1 MGTQR
6 ARTMCRGCARNR
18 RAIAALEKRLA
29 ALESEVNGPPTED
42 LLEEF
47 NAMRERTDAR
57 QIAIREFSRMQEE
70 EVYEKVPQ
78 LREAADRQRKKYE
91 AFMRERGFEP

>member
-1 MGTQR
+1 
-6 ARTMCRGCARNR
+6 MCRGCARNR

-47 NAMRERTDAR
+47 KTLREQTDAR
-57 QIAIREFSRMQEE
+57 RLAIREFSKIQEDE
-70 EVYEKVPQ
+70 FYERLPQ
-78 LREAADRQRKKYE
+78 LKEAAAKQKAMYE

>member
-1 MGTQR
+1 MGTHKG
-6 ARTMCRGCARNR
+6 RTMCKGCARNR

-29 ALESEVNGPPTED
+29 ALESEVNGPPTEV

-47 NAMRERTDAR
+47 NALKDRTDAR
-57 QIAIREFSRMQEE
+57 QAAIREFSRIQEE
-70 EVYEKVPQ
+70 EFYEQLPQ
-78 LREAADRQRKKYE
+78 LKEAAAKQKARYE